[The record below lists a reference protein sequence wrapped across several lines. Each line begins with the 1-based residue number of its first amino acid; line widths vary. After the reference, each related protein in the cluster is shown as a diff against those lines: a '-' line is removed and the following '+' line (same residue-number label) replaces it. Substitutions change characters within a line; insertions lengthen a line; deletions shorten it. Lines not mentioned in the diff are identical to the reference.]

1 MNMYCRLSRPGEAPD
16 ATLETENFMVINDV
30 INCSRKSFDLG
41 LRKIT
46 TSIVLNPEI
55 LAPLNSGRPSVLC
68 FVWYM

>member
-1 MNMYCRLSRPGEAPD
+1 
-16 ATLETENFMVINDV
+16 MVINDV
-30 INCSRKSFDLG
+30 INCGRKSFDLG

-68 FVWYM
+68 FVW